1 MRARRRVAQLVTVM
15 VVWLGAGW
23 LALTGPSAVAA
34 GPSAVAGGP
43 SAVAGGPN
51 VVAAAPNVVAGGPNA
66 VAAGPGNSAAI
77 RSAAVQ
83 PAALVT
89 DNGFGVRTKV
99 GLPAP
104 VMSTA
109 MLEANATKQALAS
122 SFVQAMRS
130 DAAAL
135 SKCTSKSCPT
145 NLPAARNLRP
155 TQQAQLTGYWCGP
168 ATVSEMLA
176 QMGKNVSQRKAAREL
191 GTSSDGTGWS
201 DMTGYPVPEVL
212 NQNQQFNNYVAV
224 GLPWAPTG
232 AQIRTFEIDLVTDI
246 NHDAGVPLAGD
257 AYEVPGGP
265 HLVGH
270 PVNQTIFHWF
280 DIRGYKKSGAT
291 TDYED
296 SVHGASS
303 IGWAATVPAYS
314 SLPSSTIVNIV
325 GARGYDW

>member
-1 MRARRRVAQLVTVM
+1 MAAVM

-23 LALTGPSAVAA
+23 LALTGPSALAD
-34 GPSAVAGGP
+34 GPGGLVGGP
-43 SAVAGGPN
+43 GGLAGAPGSSADIQS
-51 VVAAAPNVVAGGPNA
+51 AAA
-66 VAAGPGNSAAI
+66 
-77 RSAAVQ
+77 Q

-89 DNGFGVRTKV
+89 DNGFGVTTKV

-109 MLEANATKQALAS
+109 MLQANATRQALAS
-122 SFVQAMRS
+122 SFVRAMQS

-145 NLPAARNLRP
+145 SLPAARNLKP
-155 TQQAQLTGYWCGP
+155 TQQAQLTDYWCGP

-176 QMGKNVSQRKAAREL
+176 QMGTAVSQRKAAREL
-191 GTSSDGTGWS
+191 GTTSDGTGWS

-212 NQNQQFNNYVAV
+212 NQNQQLNNYVAV
-224 GLPWAPTG
+224 GLPWAPTPG
-232 AQIRTFEIDLVTDI
+232 QIKTFEIDLVTDI
-246 NHDAGVPLAGD
+246 NHNGGVPLAGD

-280 DIRGYKKSGAT
+280 DIRGYKHSGAT

-314 SLPSSTIVNIV
+314 SLPSATIVNIV

>member
-1 MRARRRVAQLVTVM
+1 MRARHRAARLAAVM

-23 LALTGPSAVAA
+23 LALTGPSALAD
-34 GPSAVAGGP
+34 GPGSPVDIQ
-43 SAVAGGPN
+43 S
-51 VVAAAPNVVAGGPNA
+51 AAA
-66 VAAGPGNSAAI
+66 
-77 RSAAVQ
+77 Q

-89 DNGFGVRTKV
+89 DNGLGIVTKV

-109 MLEANATKQALAS
+109 MLQANAARQALAR
-122 SFVQAMRS
+122 SFVKVMRS

-145 NLPAARNLRP
+145 SLPAARNLKP
-155 TQQAQLTGYWCGP
+155 TQQAQLTDYWCGP

-176 QMGKNVSQRKAAREL
+176 QMGKAVSQRKAAREL
-191 GTSSDGTGWS
+191 GTTSDGTGWS

-212 NQNQQFNNYVAV
+212 NQNQQLNNYVAV
-224 GLPWAPTG
+224 GLPWAPTRS
-232 AQIRTFEIDLVTDI
+232 QIRTFEIDLVTDI
-246 NHDAGVPLAGD
+246 NHSGGVPLAGD

-280 DIRGYKKSGAT
+280 DIRGYKNSGAT

-314 SLPSSTIVNIV
+314 SLPSATIVNIV